1 MTVLVVT
8 LIHQLFHIRQTR
20 TVALNVEEF
29 SALVDQMSTYEASTN
44 LLYYVMRFVDGLWDD
59 IHSMVMIQ
67 RPSNLDYACVLA
79 IVHEEALESRKKA
92 NYRRYEP
99 SSNMM
104 VHRPRAPL

>member
-1 MTVLVVT
+1 
-8 LIHQLFHIRQTR
+8 
-20 TVALNVEEF
+20 
-29 SALVDQMSTYEASTN
+29 
-44 LLYYVMRFVDGLWDD
+44 
-59 IHSMVMIQ
+59 MVMIQ

-104 VHRPRAPL
+104 VRAPL